1 MSLSEKQVSYARG
14 LDSQYGFP
22 AGTMETLVGIESSGR
37 GNARSSK
44 GASGY
49 GQLMPSAM
57 EDAGLKGVDPA
68 TLPYEDQ
75 LNIAANHLSKGFQRF
90 NGDIG
95 MALAGYNAGN
105 GRINSVRSGK
115 ASIPAETADY
125 VQKFADAGV
134 IPPDSEAV
142 QYAQAARGNRDSSI
156 QSPDLSGVDQQIAS
170 IGDTSSWDAKRA
182 QYQNAQSGQPTA
194 SSWDEKRAQFL
205 SAKGIGNESK
215 SNNQPSG
222 MIEPG
227 NIDIHNRPVVKNED
241 GSISTVR
248 SISANFD
255 GSEVLIPT
263 VSEDGRIMSD
273 NEAIDN
279 YLRTGRHLGKF
290 KSVEDADKFAESLHD
305 QQANEYLPN
314 KNKGIAQSNLNPDL
328 QYVSPETAAA
338 PAQAARGLANI
349 PFDIAQGGASLV
361 NAAASALG
369 AGNVLDPVWRPVDRP
384 TDPYAQAGEAIGGY
398 LTPGV
403 GPAAGAVIGTLANAS
418 NQQGDFATNAAIEGG
433 LNAALM
439 GAGPLVSRGVK
450 ALMPGT
456 RQAEEVASAAIPT
469 QQGLETANDVSQAVR
484 SASGRQEVSQQA
496 ANIIPD
502 IAKAA
507 ETAGVDV
514 NALTPGMRSGSR
526 GIAQAEGALSS
537 TPGVTQ
543 DAHLA
548 AFNEISSKL
557 NKNLDDFGAAAGS
570 ASEKSADIK
579 QRIMTN
585 LDELKNAEKSAWND
599 VRATMPEQRA
609 RLSNANAVIQGERT
623 AGVPLTPEM
632 KQLAAAYNSK
642 GITFD
647 GMKAWRAKFADAEKK
662 YIRSGEANAAR
673 RAGEVRAGIT
683 EDMRI
688 MADQGGF
695 LDAWTRAND
704 LSKARFSAQDSA
716 ESVFGRGL
724 ANDALITNGVK
735 ALQTAS
741 AKGLSGPNG
750 FHSIISALP
759 EPERAPAIASMLQDA
774 LSQGVRGGKSE
785 AAGVRHL
792 ATILTPQNVAAI
804 SRYSKDLG
812 RIADAY
818 GTLAKAATRPLQ
830 YVEQTGRTTEVLRS
844 LDNGLPKVVQGVV
857 NAMTNSA
864 TGSVVGGFGG
874 GVAGAAAGAALSSG
888 ARSIVDRVATSRSGR
903 YAIEKAIQEATKAVK
918 SGATPQAM
926 ADAERRFASN
936 KAAVKALKDT
946 LGDVEFER
954 ISRAGIVA
962 TLSGMKGG
970 E

>member
-1 MSLSEKQVSYARG
+1 MSLSDQQIAYARG
-14 LDSQYGFP
+14 LDNQYGFP
-22 AGTMETLVGIESSGR
+22 AGTMETLVSVESGGR
-37 GNARSSK
+37 GSARSSK

-57 EDAGLKGVDPA
+57 EDAGMKGVDPA
-68 TLPYEDQ
+68 TLPYEKQ
-75 LNIAANHLSKGFQRF
+75 LNIAANHLNKGFQRF

-142 QYAQAARGNRDSSI
+142 QYAQAARGNREPSL
-156 QSPDLSGVDQQIAS
+156 QSPDLSVIDQQIAS

-182 QYQNAQSGQPTA
+182 QYQGVQRGQPIA
-194 SSWDEKRAQFL
+194 SSWDDKRAQFL
-205 SAKGIGNESK
+205 SRQGQQ
-215 SNNQPSG
+215 QP
-222 MIEPG
+222 
-227 NIDIHNRPVVKNED
+227 
-241 GSISTVR
+241 
-248 SISANFD
+248 
-255 GSEVLIPT
+255 
-263 VSEDGRIMSD
+263 
-273 NEAIDN
+273 
-279 YLRTGRHLGKF
+279 
-290 KSVEDADKFAESLHD
+290 
-305 QQANEYLPN
+305 QQQE
-314 KNKGIAQSNLNPDL
+314 IAQSNLNPDM
-328 QYVSPETAAA
+328 QYVSPEAAAA
-338 PAQAARGLANI
+338 PEQALRGLANI

-439 GAGPLVSRGVK
+439 GAGPIVSRGVK
-450 ALMPGT
+450 ALMPGAG
-456 RQAEEVASAAIPT
+456 QAEEVAAAAIPAQT
-469 QQGLETANDVSQAVR
+469 GMETANDVSQAVR

-496 ANIIPD
+496 ANITPD
-502 IAKAA
+502 IAQAA
-507 ETAGVDV
+507 ETAGVDI

-585 LDELKNAEKSAWND
+585 LDELKNAEKTAWDD

-609 RLSNANAVIQGERT
+609 TLSNANAVIQGERT

-632 KQLAAAYNSK
+632 KQLASAYNSK
-642 GITFD
+642 GVTFD
-647 GMKAWRAKFADAEKK
+647 GMKAWRAKFADAEQK

-673 RAGEVRAGIT
+673 RAGEVRAAIT
-683 EDMRI
+683 EDMRV

-695 LDAWTRAND
+695 LDAWTKAND
-704 LSKARFSAQDSA
+704 LSKARFTAQDRA

-724 ANDALITNGVK
+724 ANDSLITNGVK

-741 AKGLSGPNG
+741 AKGLNGPNG

-759 EPERAPAIASMLQDA
+759 KSEQEPAIASILQDA

-804 SRYSKDLG
+804 SRYSKELG

-830 YVEQTGRTTEVLRS
+830 YVEQTGRTTEVLKS

-888 ARSIVDRVATSRSGR
+888 ARSIVDRIATSRSGR

-936 KAAVKALKDT
+936 KVAVKALKET

-954 ISRAGIVA
+954 LSRAGIVA
-962 TLSGMKGG
+962 TLSGMKDG

>member
-1 MSLSEKQVSYARG
+1 MSLSDQQIEYARG
-14 LDSQYGFP
+14 LDNKYGFP
-22 AGTMETLVGIESSGR
+22 AGTMETLVGVESGGR
-37 GNARSSK
+37 GSARSSK

-57 EDAGLKGVDPA
+57 EDAGMKGVDPA
-68 TLPYEDQ
+68 TLPYEEQ
-75 LNIAANHLSKGFQRF
+75 LNIAANHLNKGFQRF

-142 QYAQAARGNRDSSI
+142 QYAQAARGNREPSL
-156 QSPDLSGVDQQIAS
+156 QSPDLSGIDQQIAS

-182 QYQNAQSGQPTA
+182 QYQGAQSGQPTA

-205 SAKGIGNESK
+205 SQQG
-215 SNNQPSG
+215 QPQ
-222 MIEPG
+222 P
-227 NIDIHNRPVVKNED
+227 
-241 GSISTVR
+241 
-248 SISANFD
+248 
-255 GSEVLIPT
+255 
-263 VSEDGRIMSD
+263 
-273 NEAIDN
+273 
-279 YLRTGRHLGKF
+279 
-290 KSVEDADKFAESLHD
+290 
-305 QQANEYLPN
+305 QQQE
-314 KNKGIAQSNLNPDL
+314 IAQSNLNPDM
-328 QYVSPETAAA
+328 QYVSPEAAAA
-338 PAQAARGLANI
+338 PEQALRGLANI

-450 ALMPGT
+450 ALMPGA
-456 RQAEEVASAAIPT
+456 RQAEGATSAAIPA
-469 QQGLETANDVSQAVR
+469 QQSLETANDVSQAVR

-496 ANIIPD
+496 ENITPD
-502 IAKAA
+502 IARAA

-585 LDELKNAEKSAWND
+585 LDELKNAEKTAWDD

-632 KQLAAAYNSK
+632 KQLASAYNSRDV
-642 GITFD
+642 TFD
-647 GMKAWRAKFADAEKK
+647 GMKAWRAKFADAEQK

-673 RAGEVRAGIT
+673 RAGEVRAAIT
-683 EDMRI
+683 EDMRV

-695 LDAWTRAND
+695 LDAWTKAND
-704 LSKARFSAQDSA
+704 LSKARFTAQDRA

-741 AKGLSGPNG
+741 AKGLNGPNG

-759 EPERAPAIASMLQDA
+759 KSEQEPAIASILQDA

-804 SRYSKDLG
+804 SRYSKELG

-818 GTLAKAATRPLQ
+818 GTLAKAATKPLQ
-830 YVEQTGRTTEVLRS
+830 YVEQTGRTTEVLKS
-844 LDNGLPKVVQGVV
+844 LDNGLPRMVQGVV

-888 ARSIVDRVATSRSGR
+888 VRSIVDRIATSRSGR

-936 KAAVKALKDT
+936 KAAVKALKET
-946 LGDVEFER
+946 IGDVEFER
-954 ISRAGIVA
+954 LSRAGIVA
-962 TLSGMKGG
+962 TLSGMKDGD
-970 E
+970 

>member
-1 MSLSEKQVSYARG
+1 MALSEKQVSYARG

-75 LNIAANHLSKGFQRF
+75 LNIAANHLSKGFKRF

-115 ASIPAETADY
+115 ESIPAETADY

-142 QYAQAARGNRDSSI
+142 QYAQAARGNRDPSL

-170 IGDTSSWDAKRA
+170 IGDTTSWDAKRA

-205 SAKGIGNESK
+205 S
-215 SNNQPSG
+215 QQ
-222 MIEPG
+222 
-227 NIDIHNRPVVKNED
+227 
-241 GSISTVR
+241 
-248 SISANFD
+248 
-255 GSEVLIPT
+255 
-263 VSEDGRIMSD
+263 
-273 NEAIDN
+273 
-279 YLRTGRHLGKF
+279 
-290 KSVEDADKFAESLHD
+290 D
-305 QQANEYLPN
+305 QAQTQQQD
-314 KNKGIAQSNLNPDL
+314 IAQSNLNPDM

-369 AGNVLDPVWRPVDRP
+369 AGNVLDPVWRPVERP

-450 ALMPGT
+450 ALMPGA
-456 RQAEEVASAAIPT
+456 RQAEEVSAAALPA

-496 ANIIPD
+496 ANISPD
-502 IAKAA
+502 IARAA

-537 TPGVTQ
+537 TPGITQ

-632 KQLAAAYNSK
+632 KQLASAYNSK

-647 GMKAWRAKFADAEKK
+647 GMKAWRAKFADAEQK

-673 RAGEVRAGIT
+673 RAGEVRSGIT
-683 EDMRI
+683 EDMRV

-695 LDAWTRAND
+695 LDSWTKAND
-704 LSKARFSAQDSA
+704 LSKARFAAQDSA

-741 AKGLSGPNG
+741 AKGLNGPSG
-750 FHSIISALP
+750 FHSIVSALP
-759 EPERAPAIASMLQDA
+759 EAERVPAISSMLQDA

-785 AAGVRHL
+785 MAGVKHV
-792 ATILTPQNVAAI
+792 ASILTPQNVAAI

-812 RIADAY
+812 KIADAY
-818 GTLAKAATRPLQ
+818 STLAKAASRPTQ
-830 YVEQTGRTTEVLRS
+830 YIEQTGRSSEVLKT
-844 LDNGLPKVVQGVV
+844 LDAGLPKIVQ
-857 NAMTNSA
+857 
-864 TGSVVGGFGG
+864 SVVDAAGNSTSGAVVGSAGG
-874 GVAGAAAGAALSSG
+874 GVVGASIGAAVGSSIK
-888 ARSIVDRVATSRSGR
+888 SIVSKIAQKRSGR

-918 SGATPQAM
+918 SGATPQAV
-926 ADAERRFASN
+926 ADAERRFLSN
-936 KAAVKALKDT
+936 KAAVKALKDAI
-946 LGDVEFER
+946 GDTDFNR
-954 ISRAGIVA
+954 LSNAGIV
-962 TLSGMKGG
+962 TSLSGMKDN

>member
-1 MSLSEKQVSYARG
+1 MSLSDQQIAYARG
-14 LDSQYGFP
+14 LDNQYGFP
-22 AGTMETLVGIESSGR
+22 AGTMETLVKVESSGR

-57 EDAGLKGVDPA
+57 EDAGMKGVDPA
-68 TLPYEDQ
+68 TLPYEKQ
-75 LNIAANHLSKGFQRF
+75 LNIAANHLNKGFQRF

-115 ASIPAETADY
+115 TSIPAETADY

-142 QYAQAARGNRDSSI
+142 QYAQAARGSREPSL
-156 QSPDLSGVDQQIAS
+156 QSPDLSGIDRQIAS

-182 QYQNAQSGQPTA
+182 QYQGVQSGQPTP

-205 SAKGIGNESK
+205 SQQGQQ
-215 SNNQPSG
+215 QP
-222 MIEPG
+222 
-227 NIDIHNRPVVKNED
+227 
-241 GSISTVR
+241 
-248 SISANFD
+248 
-255 GSEVLIPT
+255 
-263 VSEDGRIMSD
+263 
-273 NEAIDN
+273 
-279 YLRTGRHLGKF
+279 
-290 KSVEDADKFAESLHD
+290 
-305 QQANEYLPN
+305 QQQ
-314 KNKGIAQSNLNPDL
+314 KIAQSNLKPDM
-328 QYVSPETAAA
+328 QYVSPEDAAA
-338 PAQAARGLANI
+338 PEQALRGLANI

-398 LTPGV
+398 LTPGI

-439 GAGPLVSRGVK
+439 GAAPIVSRGVK
-450 ALMPGT
+450 ALMPGA
-456 RQAEEVASAAIPT
+456 RQAEGVTSAAIPV

-496 ANIIPD
+496 ANITPD
-502 IAKAA
+502 IARAA
-507 ETAGVDV
+507 ETAGVDI

-585 LDELKNAEKSAWND
+585 LDELKNAEKTAWND

-609 RLSNANAVIQGERT
+609 RLSNANAVIQGERS

-632 KQLAAAYNSK
+632 KQLASAYNSK
-642 GITFD
+642 GVTFD
-647 GMKAWRAKFADAEKK
+647 GMKAWRAKFADAEQK

-673 RAGEVRAGIT
+673 RAGEVRAAIT
-683 EDMRI
+683 EDMRV

-704 LSKARFSAQDSA
+704 LSKARFTAQDRA

-741 AKGLSGPNG
+741 AKGLNGPNG

-759 EPERAPAIASMLQDA
+759 KSEQEPAIASILQDA

-804 SRYSKDLG
+804 SRYSKELG

-830 YVEQTGRTTEVLRS
+830 YVEQTGRTTEVLKS

-903 YAIEKAIQEATKAVK
+903 YAIEKAIQEATKAIK

-936 KAAVKALKDT
+936 KAAVKALKET
-946 LGDVEFER
+946 LGDVDFER
-954 ISRAGIVA
+954 LSRAGIVA
-962 TLSGMKGG
+962 TLSGMKDG

>member
-1 MSLSEKQVSYARG
+1 MVTYLKATISRKWAGAKMALSEKQVSYARG

-37 GNARSSK
+37 GNARSNK

-142 QYAQAARGNRDSSI
+142 QYAQASRSNRDSSL

-205 SAKGIGNESK
+205 SQQG
-215 SNNQPSG
+215 QQ
-222 MIEPG
+222 
-227 NIDIHNRPVVKNED
+227 RP
-241 GSISTVR
+241 
-248 SISANFD
+248 
-255 GSEVLIPT
+255 
-263 VSEDGRIMSD
+263 
-273 NEAIDN
+273 
-279 YLRTGRHLGKF
+279 
-290 KSVEDADKFAESLHD
+290 
-305 QQANEYLPN
+305 QQQD
-314 KNKGIAQSNLNPDL
+314 IAQSNLNPDM

-338 PAQAARGLANI
+338 PAQAARGLVNI

-369 AGNVLDPVWRPVDRP
+369 AGNVLDPVWRPVERP

-450 ALMPGT
+450 ALMPGA
-456 RQAEEVASAAIPT
+456 RQAEEVAAAAIPT
-469 QQGLETANDVSQAVR
+469 QPGLETANDVSQAVR

-496 ANIIPD
+496 ANIAPD
-502 IAKAA
+502 IARAA

-632 KQLAAAYNSK
+632 KQLASAYNSK

-647 GMKAWRAKFADAEKK
+647 GMKAWRAKFADAEQK

-673 RAGEVRAGIT
+673 RAGEVRAAIT
-683 EDMRI
+683 EDMRM

-695 LDAWTRAND
+695 LDSWTRAND
-704 LSKARFSAQDSA
+704 LSKARFAAQDSA

-741 AKGLSGPNG
+741 AKGLNGPSG

-759 EPERAPAIASMLQDA
+759 EAERAPAIASILQDA

-812 RIADAY
+812 RISDAY
-818 GTLAKAATRPLQ
+818 GTLAKAATKPLQ
-830 YVEQTGRTTEVLRS
+830 YVEQTGRTTEVLKS
-844 LDNGLPKVVQGVV
+844 LDNGLPKMVQGVV

-903 YAIEKAIQEATKAVK
+903 YAIEKAIQEATKAVNA
-918 SGATPQAM
+918 GATPQAI
-926 ADAERRFASN
+926 ADAERRFLSN
-936 KAAVKALKDT
+936 KAVVKALRESIGDT
-946 LGDVEFER
+946 DF
-954 ISRAGIVA
+954 SRLSKAGIVA
-962 TLSGMKGG
+962 TLSGMK
-970 E
+970 EDK

>member
-1 MSLSEKQVSYARG
+1 MVTYLKATTSRKWAGAEMSLSEKQVSYARG

-142 QYAQAARGNRDSSI
+142 QYAQAARGNIDSSL

-194 SSWDEKRAQFL
+194 SSWDEKRAQFI
-205 SAKGIGNESK
+205 AEQRQQQ
-215 SNNQPSG
+215 QP
-222 MIEPG
+222 
-227 NIDIHNRPVVKNED
+227 
-241 GSISTVR
+241 
-248 SISANFD
+248 
-255 GSEVLIPT
+255 
-263 VSEDGRIMSD
+263 
-273 NEAIDN
+273 
-279 YLRTGRHLGKF
+279 
-290 KSVEDADKFAESLHD
+290 
-305 QQANEYLPN
+305 QQD
-314 KNKGIAQSNLNPDL
+314 IAQSNLNPDL

-456 RQAEEVASAAIPT
+456 RQAEEVAAAAIPT
-469 QQGLETANDVSQAVR
+469 RQGLETANDVSQAVR

-496 ANIIPD
+496 ASITPD

-507 ETAGVDV
+507 ETAGVDI

-632 KQLAAAYNSK
+632 KQLASAYNSK

-647 GMKAWRAKFADAEKK
+647 GMKAWRAKFADAEQK

-695 LDAWTRAND
+695 LDAWTKAND
-704 LSKARFSAQDSA
+704 LSKARFAAQDSA
-716 ESVFGRGL
+716 ESIFGRGL

-759 EPERAPAIASMLQDA
+759 ESERAPAIASMLQDA

-830 YVEQTGRTTEVLRS
+830 YVEQTGRTTEVLKG
-844 LDNGLPKVVQGVV
+844 LDNGINGAVRAVLDAAANSTTGAVV
-857 NAMTNSA
+857 
-864 TGSVVGGFGG
+864 GSVGG
-874 GVAGAAAGAALSSG
+874 GIPGAMVGAAAGTGIKSVVSKIAN
-888 ARSIVDRVATSRSGR
+888 TRSGR

-918 SGATPQAM
+918 SGATPQAV
-926 ADAERRFASN
+926 ADAERRFISN
-936 KAAVKALKDT
+936 KAAVKALRDAVGDT
-946 LGDVEFER
+946 DF
-954 ISRAGIVA
+954 SRLSKAGIVA
-962 TLSGMKGG
+962 TLSGMNGDS